1 MDDFGGTDKKAMIDR
16 DGEEVCLKALAALPF
31 KDPILYVRIDLMRD
45 DDGKWVLSEFEAIEP
60 SLFFRHNQIES
71 PKKFALQI

>member
-45 DDGKWVLSEFEAIEP
+45 DDGKWVCSYGTNNNARKERMVYKVKRSSF
-60 SLFFRHNQIES
+60 
-71 PKKFALQI
+71 